1 LPNVT
6 RPTAAVVNLGII
18 SKNLKSIRQK
28 VGGAVKVM
36 AVVKANA
43 YGHGLIEVSRFL
55 ERQPVEY
62 FGVANAEEGVALREA
77 GIRTPILV
85 FTLPALS
92 QSPLFGDFSLEATVC
107 SEPGAR
113 ALHTEGERRGQT
125 LPVHLKVDT
134 GMNRIGVKVADLAKL
149 LKVLSRMR
157 RLEIRGVY
165 THFATA
171 DRKES
176 TFTQTQLEE
185 FRRALEF
192 LRKEGVSPE
201 HVHCAGSGAIMHLPE
216 SYFTMVRPGL
226 ALYGSYPS
234 ERISRSFRVEPAL
247 TLRTR
252 VSLVKWIG
260 PGETVS
266 YGRRFTARRR
276 TQIATLPI
284 GYADGYPRALS
295 GRAEVLLGGRRFPV
309 AGTICM
315 DQLMVDVGRADVGV
329 GDEAILI
336 GRQGGQTIDAWDL
349 ARLAGTI
356 PYEIFTNIS
365 SRVPRIY
372 DEP

>member
-1 LPNVT
+1 
-6 RPTAAVVNLGII
+6 
-18 SKNLKSIRQK
+18 
-28 VGGAVKVM
+28 M

-62 FGVANAEEGVALREA
+62 LGVANAEEGVALRVA
-77 GIRTPILV
+77 GIKAPILV

-92 QSPLFGDFSLEATVC
+92 QSRLFGDFGLECTIC
-107 SEPGAR
+107 SEPDAR
-113 ALHTEGERRGQT
+113 LLNAEGQRRGQT

-149 LKVLSRMR
+149 LKILGTMP
-157 RLEIRGVY
+157 RLEIKGVY

-176 TFTQTQLEE
+176 TFTRTQLEE
-185 FRRALEF
+185 FRRALEV

-234 ERISRSFRVEPAL
+234 DKISKRFRVEPAL
-247 TLRTR
+247 TLKTR

-260 PGETVS
+260 SGETVS
-266 YGRRFTARRR
+266 YGRRFTAKRR

-295 GRAEVLLGGRRFPV
+295 GRAEVLLAGRRFPV
-309 AGTICM
+309 VGTICM

-336 GRQGGQTIDAWDL
+336 GRQGGQTINAWDL
-349 ARLAGTI
+349 ARLAATI